1 MAKKIIAMVLA
12 VVTVFGV
19 ATFTAPTT
27 ATVYAGNSKVN
38 TK

>member
-19 ATFTAPTT
+19 TTFTSPTT
-27 ATVYAGNSKVN
+27 STVYAGNSKVS